1 MKFTIRF
8 ADQIVGVL
16 IILGLGAL
24 IFVVFM
30 LGSNQRWFSRDYQFK
45 SYFSSASGLSDNM
58 AVLYKGFT
66 IGHVKSFDLADDD
79 RVEVWF
85 TVFDTYISRVRQ
97 GSVVEVIQSPIPG
110 LGSQFLFYPGIGPDS
125 VEEGGLVPAINSP
138 DGKRFLAD
146 RKVSIPDHDDSISII
161 MNRANS
167 LLDTL
172 NNVLIQ
178 VQEAFAGTSQTALGR
193 TMGDIEMAA
202 AGFQN
207 MTETL
212 PVTAVDAVNSIID
225 AVTSITAQIDPI
237 LVDLNEL
244 SAKLAA
250 PDGTVS
256 AILDSQGDV
265 YVNLISSLNSIS
277 GTLRNLER
285 TSEFIPS
292 QLPQVA
298 LLLLDLQTTLRTAED
313 VLVALTNNP
322 LLKNGIPPRV
332 ETRTGGTSPRDI
344 SF

>member
-8 ADQIVGVL
+8 ADQIVGIL

-24 IFVVFM
+24 VFVVFM

-66 IGHVKSFDLADDD
+66 IGHVKSFDLTDDD

-85 TVFDTYISRVRQ
+85 TVFDTYVPRVHQ
-97 GSVVEVIQSPIPG
+97 GSVVEVIQSPIG
-110 LGSQFLFYPGIGPDS
+110 LGSQFLFYPGMGAGM
-125 VEEGGLVPAINSP
+125 VEEGGLIPAINSSE
-138 DGKRFLAD
+138 GKRFLASGM
-146 RKVSIPDHDDSISII
+146 VSIPDHDDSISII
-161 MNRANS
+161 MNRANT

-172 NNVLIQ
+172 NNVLVQ
-178 VQEAFAGTSQTALGR
+178 VQEAFAGTDRTTLGR
-193 TMGDIEMAA
+193 TLGDVEMAA
-202 AGFQN
+202 AGIQN

-212 PVTAVDAVNSIID
+212 PAAVIDSIY
-225 AVTSITAQIDPI
+225 AVTGQLEPI
-237 LVDLNEL
+237 LADLNEV
-244 SAKLAA
+244 SAKLVA

-256 AILDSQGDV
+256 AVLDSRGEV
-265 YVNLISSLNSIS
+265 YTGLIDSLNSIS

-298 LLLLDLQTTLRTAED
+298 VLLSDLQTALKTAED
-313 VLVALTNNP
+313 VLIALTNNP
-322 LLKNGIPPRV
+322 LLKNGIPQRV

>member
-8 ADQIVGVL
+8 ADQIVGIL

-24 IFVVFM
+24 VFVVFM

-66 IGHVKSFDLADDD
+66 IGHVKSFDLAEDD

-85 TVFDTYISRVRQ
+85 TVFDTYVSRVHQ
-97 GSVVEVIQSPIPG
+97 GSVVEVIQSPIG
-110 LGSQFLFYPGIGPDS
+110 LGSQFLFYPGIGPEP
-125 VEEGGLVPAINSP
+125 VEEGGLIPAINSP
-138 DGKRFLAD
+138 EGKRFLANGL
-146 RKVSIPDHDDSISII
+146 VSIPDRDDSISII

-167 LLDTL
+167 TLDTL
-172 NNVLIQ
+172 NNVLTQ
-178 VQEAFAGTSQTALGR
+178 VQEAFAGTDRTTLGR
-193 TMGDIEMAA
+193 TLGDVELAA
-202 AGFQN
+202 AGIQN

-212 PVTAVDAVNSIID
+212 PVTIVDSINTVIGQLEQ
-225 AVTSITAQIDPI
+225 VTGQIEPI
-237 LVDLNEL
+237 LADLNEF
-244 SAKLAA
+244 SAKLVA

-256 AILDSQGDV
+256 AVLDSQGDV
-265 YVNLISSLNSIS
+265 YTKLIDSLDSIS

-298 LLLLDLQTTLRTAED
+298 ALLLDLQTALGTAEE
-313 VLVALTNNP
+313 VLIALTNNP

-332 ETRTGGTSPRDI
+332 ETRTGGTNPRDI

>member
-8 ADQIVGVL
+8 ADQIVGAL

-58 AVLYKGFT
+58 SVLYKGFT

-85 TVFDTYISRVRQ
+85 TVFDTYISRVRW
-97 GSVVEVIQSPIPG
+97 GSVVEVIQSPIG
-110 LGSQFLFYPGIGPDS
+110 LGSQFFFYPGVGPDL
-125 VEEGGLVPAINSP
+125 VEEGELIPAINSP
-138 DGKRFLAD
+138 EGKRFLAD
-146 RKVSIPDHDDSISII
+146 GMVSIPDRDDSISII
-161 MNRANS
+161 MNRANT

-172 NNVLIQ
+172 NNVLAQ
-178 VQEAFAGTSQTALGR
+178 VQEAFEGTDRTTLGR
-193 TMGDIEMAA
+193 TLGDVEMAA
-202 AGFQN
+202 AGIQS

-212 PVTAVDAVNSIID
+212 PAAVLDSIY
-225 AVTSITAQIDPI
+225 SITGQLEPI
-237 LVDLNEL
+237 LADLNEV
-244 SAKLAA
+244 SAKLVA

-256 AILDSQGDV
+256 AVLDSQGEV
-265 YVNLISSLNSIS
+265 YTRLVDSLNSIS

-298 LLLLDLQTTLRTAED
+298 VLLSDLQTTLRTAED
-313 VLVALTNNP
+313 VLTALTNNP